1 MANTEAAGEVEGEAP
16 GNAKAKGILGNKKL
30 LMIAGGVV
38 VLLGAGGG
46 AYMFLGGSSDTD
58 SAVHAEE
65 EKKPVLFVD
74 MPDMLVNL
82 VAPADRPKY
91 LKLKIALEVSDQKTV
106 EAVTPLMPRLTDTFQ
121 THVRE
126 MRPEDLDGSAGLYR
140 LREELLRR
148 INQAIFP
155 AKVDAILFKELLVQ

>member
-1 MANTEAAGEVEGEAP
+1 MANTEAAGEVEGDAK
-16 GNAKAKGILGNKKL
+16 GKAKGIFGNKKM
-30 LMIAGGVV
+30 LMIAGGSVA
-38 VLLGAGGG
+38 LLAVGGG
-46 AYMFLGGSSDTD
+46 AYMFLGASAHKEE
-58 SAVHAEE
+58 AVHT
-65 EKKPVLFVD
+65 EKKQVLFVD

-91 LKLKIALEVSDQKTV
+91 LKLKIALEVSDQRTID
-106 EAVTPLMPRLTDTFQ
+106 AVTPLMPRITDTFQ

-126 MRPEDLDGSAGLYR
+126 MRPEDLEGSAGLYR

>member
-1 MANTEAAGEVEGEAP
+1 MANTEEAGEADGED
-16 GNAKAKGILGNKKL
+16 GAKGKSKGLLGNKKM

-38 VLLGAGGG
+38 ALLAAGGG
-46 AYMFLGGSSDTD
+46 AFMFLGGDAKEEAAHS
-58 SAVHAEE
+58 EE
-65 EKKPVLFVD
+65 EKKPALFVD

-82 VAPADRPKY
+82 VAPTDRPKY

-106 EAVTPLMPRLTDTFQ
+106 DAVTPLMPRVTDTFQ
-121 THVRE
+121 THLRE
-126 MRPEDLDGSAGLYR
+126 MRPEDLEGSAGLYR